1 MDQTIVKGIR
11 INPAPMQGGV
21 NTIQQAIYQ
30 SHGSDCGQNQVI
42 FEPVGVAFLPGS
54 STPLR
59 FIDLK
64 EILDFSMNTEAAL
77 AALENLKTVGTEYC
91 QYPSRDNRARY
102 LFALQEWAQTLFSS
116 IPSITITGY
125 DYRFTV
131 YDSNGMTIFDSQS
144 PTLLP
149 ITQTGSTLSYT
160 TVALQTP
167 NPFTDPQPPPLPPVT
182 KTSIQLYGIAINPGY
197 LAYTTSSSVQT
208 SAFAVSQAGLPENTM
223 AISSLLTDPANTR
236 TYGFKYYGFSARQQS
251 PNYVQKPEQGQIG
264 YYAAYLK
271 QLFTVPN
278 SSYPESTLI
287 EYVFVRLGLEQ
298 TPVGNT

>member
-1 MDQTIVKGIR
+1 MDTPIINGIR

-30 SHGSDCGQNQVI
+30 SHGSDCGQNLVI

-64 EILDFSMNTEAAL
+64 EILDFSMNTDNAVAS
-77 AALENLKTVGTEYC
+77 LENLQTVGTEYC
-91 QYPSRDNRARY
+91 QTPSRENRARY
-102 LFALQEWAQTLFSS
+102 LFALQEWAQTIFSS
-116 IPSITITGY
+116 IPSLTITGY

-149 ITQTGSTLSYT
+149 ITQVGPSLEYT

-167 NPFTDPQPPPLPPVT
+167 NPFTDPDNPPPG

-197 LAYTTSSSVQT
+197 LAYTTSTDVQT

-223 AISSLLTDPANTR
+223 AIGSLLTDPANTR
-236 TYGFKYYGFSARQQS
+236 TYGYKYYGFSARQQA

-264 YYAAYLK
+264 YYAAYLNR
-271 QLFTVPN
+271 LFTIPN
-278 SSYPESTLI
+278 SAYPKSTLI
-287 EYVFVRLGLEQ
+287 EYLFVRLGLEQ
-298 TPVGNT
+298 SPVGV